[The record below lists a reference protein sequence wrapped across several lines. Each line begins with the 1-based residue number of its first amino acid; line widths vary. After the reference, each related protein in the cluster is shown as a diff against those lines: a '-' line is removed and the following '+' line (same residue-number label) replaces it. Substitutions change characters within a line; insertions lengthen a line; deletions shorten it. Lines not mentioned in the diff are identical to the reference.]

1 MKKNIYLLPILLV
14 IVLFTGGSCKK
25 KDITR
30 PPELAK
36 FLNTGTQSYPVKD
49 DASSVFKIAV
59 GLTQPAPVDRTF
71 TFTVT
76 SPTGAVEGTQ
86 YTIPSKTVT
95 IPAGQTID
103 SIAVKGIFNG
113 YAGGRKDTL
122 VFTLTSGNAPFFTGG
137 TVSKVVLQQFC
148 PLDMNIFSGDF
159 EVLVDEWEDY
169 TPGDIITLTKL
180 DATSFTFNH
189 AKVLN
194 PLPIK
199 ILVNA
204 TTNAATIAK
213 QTIGTKWTWGAYNDP
228 TMSAT
233 GSVVTCE
240 QTLRLTATYG
250 FSTST
255 FTGTYALVLKKK

>member
-14 IVLFTGGSCKK
+14 LVIFTGASCKK

-36 FLNTGTQSYPVKD
+36 FLTTTTQSYPVRN
-49 DASSVFKIAV
+49 DANSVFKIAV

-76 SPTGAVEGTQ
+76 SPTGATEGTH
-86 YTIPSKTVT
+86 YTIPSKTIKV
-95 IPAGQTID
+95 PAGQTID
-103 SIAVKGIFNG
+103 SISLKGIFNG
-113 YAGGRKDTL
+113 YNGGRKDTL
-122 VFTLTSGNAPFFTGG
+122 VFTLTGGDVPFFKGG
-137 TVSKVVLQQFC
+137 TVTKVVLQQFC
-148 PLDMNIFSGDF
+148 PLDMNIFTGDF
-159 EVLVDEWEDY
+159 EVLTDEWEDY
-169 TPGDIITLTKL
+169 VPGDIIKLTKL
-180 DATSFTFNH
+180 DATSFTFTH

-194 PLPIK
+194 PVPIK
-199 ILVNA
+199 ISVNA
-204 TTNAATIAK
+204 ANNVATITK
-213 QTIGTKWTWGAYNDP
+213 QIIGSKWVWGAYNDP
-228 TMSAT
+228 TMAAT

-240 QTLRLTATYG
+240 QTIRLTATYG